1 MQNLDEKEWKR
12 ISINSVFVIGHGFY
26 NKKPPM
32 SSEGEVPFIGASGI
46 NNGVTGFCTMQAI
59 EDNSKVG
66 YGPNE
71 PIKRKLFNKGSICVV
86 NNGSAIGYSYY
97 QPKQFTCTHDVNPL
111 TLRDHEMNEDEALF
125 LAQMIRQQGDCFIY
139 ARKWRPSRMVS
150 SQFLLPVDDKGNP
163 DYAYMAEYVQQKRAA
178 MLDKYH
184 KYVEARIAELG
195 ELVEI
200 PMLDEKEWDEFFI
213 GDLFEVSR
221 PKSRNKDDYD
231 FGNTPFVASG
241 ALNNGVMKCC
251 DAKQDEQLDA
261 GNCITVS
268 PVARTVRQTCSKYTY
283 GHMGNKDSIKRER
296 IMLPIDDSGKPDYEY
311 MEQYAK
317 NMMLRKYKQYLEF
330 VNRQNVTEVD
340 YMPRQKK
347 DAKILNIKLAKE
359 ISDQLEQFC
368 EESGISKTVATE
380 KILSKYFEEYFSRPE
395 EERTLFK

>member
-1 MQNLDEKEWKR
+1 MERLSEKEWKHFR
-12 ISINSVFVIGHGFY
+12 MPEIFGLIQRGKRLKNADHVPGIVPY
-26 NKKPPM
+26 V
-32 SSEGEVPFIGASGI
+32 SSTAN
-46 NNGVTGFCTMQAI
+46 NNGVDDYI
-59 EDNSKVG
+59 EATPGTRAFGDCISLANSGSVG
-66 YGPNE
+66 TAFYE
-71 PIKRKLFNKGSICVV
+71 PFEYVAS
-86 NNGSAIGYSYY
+86 
-97 QPKQFTCTHDVNPL
+97 
-111 TLRDHEMNEDEALF
+111 DHVTALKTEGMSKYVYLF
-125 LAQMIRQQGDCFIY
+125 LIATIEKQGSNFNFNREIND
-139 ARKWRPSRMVS
+139 ARIKNM
-150 SQFLLPVDDKGNP
+150 QIMLPVDDAGEP

-195 ELVEI
+195 ELIEI

-268 PVARTVRQTCSKYTY
+268 PVDGSTFYQPMDFLGRGGAGSSILMLRSDWLNLYLGQFIARTVRQTCSKYTY

-330 VNRQNVTEVD
+330 VNRQNATEVD
-340 YMPRQKK
+340 
-347 DAKILNIKLAKE
+347 
-359 ISDQLEQFC
+359 
-368 EESGISKTVATE
+368 
-380 KILSKYFEEYFSRPE
+380 
-395 EERTLFK
+395 

>member
-1 MQNLDEKEWKR
+1 MERLSEKEWKAFPINAEFRMKKQGNVPTGALVSNSILKDGMYPR
-12 ISINSVFVIGHGFY
+12 IRVTSQNNGINGFTNVCDDKNYRAYSNFVSMSFLGNAFY
-26 NKKPPM
+26 HPYTASLDMKVHCLQYKDTELNPAM
-32 SSEGEVPFIGASGI
+32 GLFTVTMAERIASGT
-46 NNGVTGFCTMQAI
+46 N
-59 EDNSKVG
+59 
-66 YGPNE
+66 YGNQ
-71 PIKRKLFNKGSICVV
+71 LSSNDL
-86 NNGSAIGYSYY
+86 AA
-97 QPKQFTCTHDVNPL
+97 KQ
-111 TLRDHEMNEDEALF
+111 
-125 LAQMIRQQGDCFIY
+125 I
-139 ARKWRPSRMVS
+139 
-150 SQFLLPVDDKGNP
+150 LLPVDDKGNP

-268 PVARTVRQTCSKYTY
+268 PVDGSTFYQPMDFLGRGGAGSSILMLRSDWLNLYLGQFIARTVRQTCSKYTY

-340 YMPRQKK
+340 
-347 DAKILNIKLAKE
+347 
-359 ISDQLEQFC
+359 
-368 EESGISKTVATE
+368 
-380 KILSKYFEEYFSRPE
+380 
-395 EERTLFK
+395 